1 MRMFFFGSLM
11 DLDLLRLVVGRDIGD
26 LVFTPAAILG
36 FERRRACDESFP
48 IIMPHPGGQVDGFLV
63 DGLTTADI
71 DRIQFYESDDYAL
84 RTFTVATATSRVE
97 AEVFL
102 PTEKLADEGI
112 VWEFDTWL
120 EVEKPM
126 CLALAEELMSH
137 YGILTSKQYDLLWPD
152 MKERAWQRFFGP
164 AAGRKHAV
172 GED

>member
-1 MRMFFFGSLM
+1 MRTFFFGSLM
-11 DLDLLRLVVGRDIGD
+11 DRDLLALVVGRDISD

-48 IIMPHPGGQVDGFLV
+48 IIVPHPGGRVDGFLV
-63 DGLTTADI
+63 DGLTVADL

-84 RTFTVATATSRVE
+84 RAFAVETASGRVE
-97 AEVFL
+97 AHVFL
-102 PTEKLADEGI
+102 PTESLTDEGV
-112 VWEFDTWL
+112 VWEFDAWL

-137 YGILTSKQYDLLWPD
+137 YGILTPAQYDLLWPD
-152 MKERAWQRFFGP
+152 MKEKAWQRFFG
-164 AAGRKHAV
+164 AGAGRKHAV